1 MTTYIFKIIT
11 LLGGL
16 ALFLFGMDVM
26 GKALERQAGGKLQT
40 ILAKMSSNVF
50 KGFLL
55 GLGVTAVIQSSSAT
69 TVMVVGFVNSGIM
82 TLKQAVGVIMGSNIG
97 TTVTAWILSLSGL
110 EGDSFL
116 IKLFKPSTLAP
127 LIGVI
132 GVVMYMG
139 KNEKRKGIGTICLG
153 FMALMT
159 GMDIMGDSMEF
170 LESEPWFAQLMISFS
185 NPIIGIIG
193 IVMYMGKNEKRRGI
207 GTICLGFMALM
218 TGMDLMSSS
227 MSFLKSE
234 AWFADLMISFTNPVL
249 GILFGAVL
257 TAVIQSSSASV
268 GILQGLCVTGA
279 VTYGAA
285 IPIILGQNIGT
296 CITAIMGA
304 IGANRNARRTAMVHL
319 LFNVVGAVMFA
330 VVFYGLGMVIEWS
343 FLEESVQAWDI
354 SLIHT
359 AFNIVATAVLMPMN
373 GLLVKLAYL
382 IIPHEYT
389 PQKEELLDERLLA
402 TPAVAVQR
410 AHEIA
415 GEMASDAAKAMEKA
429 MGLTKVFD
437 AAILEEVT
445 ALEDKTDRYE
455 DALNTYLVKL
465 SAMNLSVHDN
475 RILNTLL
482 YTVSDIERMADHAMA
497 IAKAAQEMA
506 EKKIE
511 FSSQARGELAVLE
524 QAVLD
529 IVNRTVAAYGSFDL
543 GSAVKIEPQ
552 EQVVDALVREV
563 KSRHVRRLR
572 DGKCTV
578 EYGFVLEDLLTACE
592 RTADHCSNIAVE
604 MLQVSEGKLEA
615 HEYLNALKAGELH
628 ESAAFS
634 ERFARYK
641 AQYAFPEE

>member
-1 MTTYIFKIIT
+1 MTTYFFKLIS

-26 GKALERQAGGKLQT
+26 GKSLERQAGGKLQT

-110 EGDSFL
+110 EGDSFI

-127 LIGVI
+127 LIAIVGI
-132 GVVMYMG
+132 MLYMG
-139 KNEKRKGIGTICLG
+139 KSEKK
-153 FMALMT
+153 
-159 GMDIMGDSMEF
+159 
-170 LESEPWFAQLMISFS
+170 
-185 NPIIGIIG
+185 
-193 IVMYMGKNEKRRGI
+193 KGI

-227 MSFLKSE
+227 MAFLKTES
-234 AWFADLMISFTNPVL
+234 WFADLMISFTNPIV
-249 GILFGAVL
+249 GILFGAAL
-257 TAVIQSSSASV
+257 TAIIQSSSASV

-279 VTYGAA
+279 VTYGSA

-296 CITAIMGA
+296 CVTAMMGA
-304 IGANRNARRTAMVHL
+304 IGANRNARRTAVVHL
-319 LFNVVGAVMFA
+319 MFNVVGVVLFA
-330 VVFYGLGMVIEWS
+330 VVFYGVGLFFPWP
-343 FLEESVQAWDI
+343 FLNESVKAWDI
-354 SLIHT
+354 SVIHT
-359 AFNIVATAVLMPMN
+359 GFNVAATCVLMPLN

-382 IIPHEYT
+382 FIPAEHT

-415 GEMASDAAKAMEKA
+415 AQMAADSAEAMNLAMSLTRKFDPAVLEQVIEMEAR
-429 MGLTKVFD
+429 
-437 AAILEEVT
+437 
-445 ALEDKTDRYE
+445 TDRYE
-455 DALNTYLVKL
+455 DALGTYLLKL
-465 SAMNLSVHDN
+465 SGMNLSVSDN
-475 RILNTLL
+475 RILNTML
-482 YTVSDIERMADHAMA
+482 YTVADIERIADHAVA
-497 IAKAAQEMA
+497 VGKAALEMQE
-506 EKKIE
+506 KRID
-511 FSSQARGELAVLE
+511 FSAQARAELGVLE
-524 QAVLD
+524 RAVSD
-529 IVNRTVAAYGSFDL
+529 VMERTVAAYAGFDHEL
-543 GSAVKIEPQ
+543 ALKVEPQ
-552 EQVVDALVREV
+552 EQVVDALAREV
-563 KSRHVRRLR
+563 KSRHIRRLR
-572 DGKCTV
+572 DGLCTV
-578 EYGFVLEDLLTACE
+578 EYGFVLEDLLTAFE
-592 RTADHCSNIAVE
+592 RAADHCSNVAVE

-641 AQYAFPEE
+641 AQYAFPEEQ

>member
-1 MTTYIFKIIT
+1 MTMYFFKIIT

-16 ALFLFGMDVM
+16 SLFLFGMDVM

-116 IKLFKPSTLAP
+116 IKFFKPSTLAP
-127 LIGVI
+127 LIGIVGI
-132 GVVMYMG
+132 VLYMG
-139 KNEKRKGIGTICLG
+139 KSEKKKGIGTI
-153 FMALMT
+153 M
-159 GMDIMGDSMEF
+159 
-170 LESEPWFAQLMISFS
+170 
-185 NPIIGIIG
+185 
-193 IVMYMGKNEKRRGI
+193 
-207 GTICLGFMALM
+207 LGFMALM

-234 AWFADLMISFTNPVL
+234 AWFADLMISFTNPIL
-249 GILFGAVL
+249 GIAFGAIL

-268 GILQGLCVTGA
+268 GILQGLCSTGV

-319 LFNVVGAVMFA
+319 LFNVVGAAMFA
-330 VVFYGLGMVIEWS
+330 VIFYGLDMVIEWK
-343 FLEESVQAWDI
+343 FLGDSVQAWDI
-354 SLIHT
+354 SVIHT
-359 AFNIVATAVLMPMN
+359 GFNVLATAILMPMN

-382 IIPHEYT
+382 VIPSEGT

-415 GEMASDAAKAMEKA
+415 YQMAADAAEAMHLA
-429 MGLTKVFD
+429 MDLTQSFD
-437 AAILEEVT
+437 ASVLDQVV

-455 DALNTYLVKL
+455 DALGTYLVKL
-465 SAMNLSVHDN
+465 SGMNLSVSDN

-482 YTVSDIERMADHAMA
+482 YTVSDIERMADHAMSV
-497 IAKAAQEMA
+497 AKSALEIQE
-506 EKKIE
+506 KRIE
-511 FSSQARGELAVLE
+511 FSNQAKGEMAVLK

-529 IVNRTVAAYGSFDL
+529 IVDRTVEAYGSFDRNQ
-543 GSAVKIEPQ
+543 AIKIEPQ
-552 EQVVDALVREV
+552 EQVVDTLVREV

-572 DGKCTV
+572 DGLCTV

-592 RTADHCSNIAVE
+592 RTADHCSNVAVE
-604 MLQVSEGKLEA
+604 ILQVAEGKLEA
-615 HEYLNALKAGELH
+615 HEYLNALKAGELY
-628 ESAAFS
+628 ESAAFA
-634 ERFARYK
+634 ERFARYR
-641 AQYAFPEE
+641 AQYAFPEDK

>member
-16 ALFLFGMDVM
+16 ALFLFGMDIM

-82 TLKQAVGVIMGSNIG
+82 TLKQAVGVIMGSNVG

-116 IKLFKPSTLAP
+116 IKFFKPSTLAP
-127 LIGVI
+127 LIG
-132 GVVMYMG
+132 
-139 KNEKRKGIGTICLG
+139 
-153 FMALMT
+153 
-159 GMDIMGDSMEF
+159 
-170 LESEPWFAQLMISFS
+170 
-185 NPIIGIIG
+185 IIGIIL
-193 IVMYMGKNEKRRGI
+193 YMGKSEKKRGI
-207 GTICLGFMALM
+207 GTIMLGFMALM

-234 AWFADLMISFTNPVL
+234 AWFADLMISFTNPIV

-257 TAVIQSSSASV
+257 TAIIQSSSASV

-296 CITAIMGA
+296 CVTAMMGA

-319 LFNVVGAVMFA
+319 LFNVVGVLMF
-330 VVFYGLGMVIEWS
+330 VVIFYGLGLIIDWK
-343 FLEESVQAWDI
+343 FLGDSVQAWDI
-354 SLIHT
+354 SVIHT
-359 AFNIVATAVLMPMN
+359 GFNLIATAVLLPLN
-373 GLLVKLAYL
+373 GLLVKLAYA
-382 IIPHEYT
+382 IVPEV
-389 PQKEELLDERLLA
+389 KEPEKTELLDERLLA

-415 GEMASDAAKAMEKA
+415 GEMAADSAKAMQLA
-429 MGLTKVFD
+429 MGLTKKFESGIIEQV
-437 AAILEEVT
+437 IE
-445 ALEDKTDRYE
+445 LEDKTDRYE

-465 SAMNLSVHDN
+465 SGMNLSVHDN

-497 IAKAAQEMA
+497 IAKAAKEME

-511 FSSQARGELAVLE
+511 FSKQAKGELAVLE

-529 IVNRTVAAYGSFDL
+529 IVDRTVAAYATFDL
-543 GSAVKIEPQ
+543 DGAIKIEPQ

-572 DGKCTV
+572 DGLCTV

-604 MLQVSEGKLEA
+604 MLQVAEGKLEA
-615 HEYLNALKAGELH
+615 HEYLNALKAGELQ
-628 ESAAFS
+628 ESAVFS

-641 AQYAFPEE
+641 AQYSFPEEQ

>member
-1 MTTYIFKIIT
+1 MTAYIFKIIT

-16 ALFLFGMDVM
+16 ALFLFGMDIM
-26 GKALERQAGGKLQT
+26 GKALERQAGGRLQT

-127 LIGVI
+127 LIGI
-132 GVVMYMG
+132 FGILLYMG
-139 KNEKRKGIGTICLG
+139 KSEKKKGIGTI
-153 FMALMT
+153 M
-159 GMDIMGDSMEF
+159 
-170 LESEPWFAQLMISFS
+170 
-185 NPIIGIIG
+185 
-193 IVMYMGKNEKRRGI
+193 
-207 GTICLGFMALM
+207 LGFMALM

-227 MSFLKSE
+227 MAFLKTE
-234 AWFADLMISFTNPVL
+234 AWFADLMISFTNPIV
-249 GILFGAVL
+249 GIIFGAVL

-268 GILQGLCVTGA
+268 GILQGLCSTGV

-285 IPIILGQNIGT
+285 LPIILGQNIGT

-330 VVFYGLGMVIEWS
+330 VIFYGLGMFIEWK
-343 FLEESVQAWDI
+343 FLGDPVQAWDI
-354 SLIHT
+354 SVIHT
-359 AFNIVATAVLMPMN
+359 GFNLIATAVLMPMN
-373 GLLVKLAYL
+373 GLLVKLAYA
-382 IIPHEYT
+382 IVPEV
-389 PQKEELLDERLLA
+389 KEPEKTELLDSRLLA

-415 GEMASDAAKAMEKA
+415 SEMAADAAKAMHLA
-429 MGLTKVFD
+429 MGLTKKFD
-437 AAILEEVT
+437 PGIMEQVIK
-445 ALEDKTDRYE
+445 LEDKTDRYE

-465 SAMNLSVHDN
+465 SGMNLSVHDN

-482 YTVSDIERMADHAMA
+482 YTVADIERMADHATA
-497 IAKAAQEMA
+497 VARTALEME

-511 FSSQARGELAVLE
+511 FSKQAKAELAVLE

-529 IVNRTVAAYGSFDL
+529 IVDRTVAAYDSLNRGE
-543 GSAVKIEPQ
+543 AVKIEPQ

-572 DGKCTV
+572 DGLCTV

-592 RTADHCSNIAVE
+592 RTADHCSNVAVE

-615 HEYLNALKAGELH
+615 HEYLNALKAGELR
-628 ESAAFS
+628 ESAAFA

-641 AQYAFPEE
+641 AQYAFPEEQ

>member
-1 MTTYIFKIIT
+1 MTAYIFNIIT

-127 LIGVI
+127 LIGII

-185 NPIIGIIG
+185 NPVI
-193 IVMYMGKNEKRRGI
+193 
-207 GTICLGFMALM
+207 
-218 TGMDLMSSS
+218 
-227 MSFLKSE
+227 
-234 AWFADLMISFTNPVL
+234 
-249 GILFGAVL
+249 GILFGAGL
-257 TAVIQSSSASV
+257 TAIIQSSSASI

-330 VVFYGLGMVIEWS
+330 VVFYGLGMFIEWQ
-343 FLEESVQAWDI
+343 FLGDAVQAWDI

-359 AFNIVATAVLMPMN
+359 AFNVVATAVLMPMN

-382 IIPHEYT
+382 FIPAEHT

-415 GEMASDAAKAMEKA
+415 GEMAADAAKAMHLA
-429 MGLTKVFD
+429 MNLTKRFD
-437 AAILEEVT
+437 ASVMEQVT

-465 SAMNLSVHDN
+465 SGMNLSVHDN

-497 IAKAAQEMA
+497 IAKAALEME

-511 FSSQARGELAVLE
+511 FSDQAKGELAVLE

-529 IVNRTVAAYGSFDL
+529 IVDRTVAAYGSFDL
-543 GSAVKIEPQ
+543 GNAVKIEPQ

-572 DGKCTV
+572 DGLCTV
-578 EYGFVLEDLLTACE
+578 EYGFVLDDLLTACE

-604 MLQVSEGKLEA
+604 MLQVAEGKLEA

-641 AQYAFPEE
+641 AQYAFPEEG

>member
-1 MTTYIFKIIT
+1 MTTYFFNVIS

-16 ALFLFGMDVM
+16 SLFLFGMDVM

-97 TTVTAWILSLSGL
+97 TTVTAWILSLSSL
-110 EGDSFL
+110 EGDSIL
-116 IKLFKPSTLAP
+116 IKIFKPSTLAP
-127 LIGVI
+127 LIGII
-132 GVVMYMG
+132 GIILYMG
-139 KNEKRKGIGTICLG
+139 KSEKKKGIGTIMLG

-159 GMDIMGDSMEF
+159 GMDIM
-170 LESEPWFAQLMISFS
+170 
-185 NPIIGIIG
+185 
-193 IVMYMGKNEKRRGI
+193 
-207 GTICLGFMALM
+207 
-218 TGMDLMSSS
+218 SSS
-227 MSFLKSE
+227 MAFLKSE
-234 AWFADLMISFTNPVL
+234 AWFADLMISFTNPAV
-249 GILFGAVL
+249 GILFGAIL
-257 TAVIQSSSASV
+257 TAIIQSSSASI

-319 LFNVVGAVMFA
+319 LFNVVGAVMFSA
-330 VVFYGLGMVIEWS
+330 IFYGLGLFIEWN
-343 FLEESVQAWDI
+343 FLGDSVQAWDI
-354 SLIHT
+354 SVIHT
-359 AFNIVATAVLMPMN
+359 GFNLVATAVLIPMN

-382 IIPHEYT
+382 LVPEV
-389 PQKEELLDERLLA
+389 KEPEKNELLDTRLLA

-410 AHEIA
+410 AHEVA
-415 GEMASDAAKAMEKA
+415 GQMAADAAMAMHLA
-429 MGLTKVFD
+429 MGLTKKFD
-437 AAILEEVT
+437 AGIMEQVVE
-445 ALEDKTDRYE
+445 LEDKTDRFE
-455 DALNTYLVKL
+455 DALGTYLVKL
-465 SAMNLSVHDN
+465 SGMNLSVSDN

-482 YTVSDIERMADHAMA
+482 YSASDIERIGDHALA
-497 IAKAAQEMA
+497 VARAAQEIE

-511 FSSQARGELAVLE
+511 FSKQAKGELAVLE

-529 IVNRTVAAYGSFDL
+529 IVDRTVAAYGSFDL
-543 GSAVKIEPQ
+543 EQAIKIEPQ

-572 DGKCTV
+572 DGLCTV

-592 RTADHCSNIAVE
+592 RTADHCSNVAVE
-604 MLQVSEGKLEA
+604 MLQVAEGKLEA

-628 ESAAFS
+628 ESAAFNQ
-634 ERFARYK
+634 RFAKYK
-641 AQYAFPEE
+641 AQYVFPEEH

>member
-16 ALFLFGMDVM
+16 SLFLFGMDVM

-55 GLGVTAVIQSSSAT
+55 GMGVTAVIQSSSAT

-82 TLKQAVGVIMGSNIG
+82 TLNQAVGVIMGSNIG

-116 IKLFKPSTLAP
+116 IKFFKPSTLAP
-127 LIGVI
+127 LVGIIGIVL
-132 GVVMYMG
+132 YMG
-139 KNEKRKGIGTICLG
+139 KNEKK
-153 FMALMT
+153 
-159 GMDIMGDSMEF
+159 
-170 LESEPWFAQLMISFS
+170 
-185 NPIIGIIG
+185 
-193 IVMYMGKNEKRRGI
+193 KGI

-227 MSFLKSE
+227 MSFLKNE
-234 AWFADLMISFTNPVL
+234 AWFADLMISFTNPIL

-257 TAVIQSSSASV
+257 TAVIQSSSASI

-304 IGANRNARRTAMVHL
+304 IGANRNARRTSMVHL

-343 FLEESVQAWDI
+343 FLETSVQAWDI

-359 AFNIVATAVLMPMN
+359 AFNLIATAVLMPMN

-382 IIPHEYT
+382 IIPSEGT

-415 GEMASDAAKAMEKA
+415 GQMANDAARAMHLA
-429 MGLTKVFD
+429 MGLTKKF
-437 AAILEEVT
+437 EEGIMEQVVE
-445 ALEDKTDRYE
+445 LEDKTDHYQ
-455 DALNTYLVKL
+455 DALGTYLVKL
-465 SAMNLSVHDN
+465 SGTNLSVSDN
-475 RILNTLL
+475 RVLNTLL

-497 IAKAAQEMA
+497 IAKAAKEME

-511 FSSQARGELAVLE
+511 FSKQAKGELAVLE
-524 QAVLD
+524 RAVLD
-529 IVNRTVAAYGSFDL
+529 IVDRTVTAYEDFNRGE
-543 GSAVKIEPQ
+543 AVKIEPQ

-572 DGKCTV
+572 DGLCTV

-592 RTADHCSNIAVE
+592 RTADHCSNMAVE
-604 MLQVSEGKLEA
+604 MLQVAEGKLEA

-641 AQYAFPEE
+641 AQYAFPEEH

>member
-1 MTTYIFKIIT
+1 MTAYIFKLIT

-16 ALFLFGMDVM
+16 ALFFFGMDVM

-40 ILAKMSSNVF
+40 ILAKMSGKIW

-55 GLGVTAVIQSSSAT
+55 GLAVTAVIQSSSAT

-82 TLKQAVGVIMGSNIG
+82 SLQQAVGVIMGSNVG

-127 LIGVI
+127 LIAII
-132 GVVMYMG
+132 GIVLYMC
-139 KNEKRKGIGTICLG
+139 KSEKKKGIGTI
-153 FMALMT
+153 M
-159 GMDIMGDSMEF
+159 
-170 LESEPWFAQLMISFS
+170 
-185 NPIIGIIG
+185 
-193 IVMYMGKNEKRRGI
+193 
-207 GTICLGFMALM
+207 LGFMALM

-227 MSFLKSE
+227 MAFLKTE
-234 AWFADLMISFTNPVL
+234 AWFAELMISFTNPVV

-257 TAVIQSSSASV
+257 TAIIQSSSASV

-296 CITAIMGA
+296 CVTAMMGA
-304 IGANRNARRTAMVHL
+304 IGANRNARRTAIVHL
-319 LFNVVGAVMFA
+319 LFNVVGVTLF
-330 VVFYGLGMVIEWS
+330 VIVFYGLGLFIDWT
-343 FLEESVQAWDI
+343 FLSDTVQAWDI
-354 SLIHT
+354 SVIHT
-359 AFNIVATAVLMPMN
+359 GFNLVATAVLLPMN
-373 GLLVKLAYL
+373 SLLVKLAYVL
-382 IIPHEYT
+382 IPHVEA
-389 PQKEELLDERLLA
+389 PQKEALLDERLLA

-410 AHEIA
+410 AQEIA
-415 GEMASDAAKAMEKA
+415 GEMAADAAKAMHLA
-429 MGLTKVFD
+429 MGLTKTFD
-437 AAILEEVT
+437 AAALEQVI
-445 ALEDKTDRYE
+445 ALEDRTDRYE
-455 DALNTYLVKL
+455 DALGTYLVKL
-465 SAMNLSVHDN
+465 SGMNLSVADN

-482 YTVSDIERMADHAMA
+482 YTTSDIERIGDHALA
-497 IAKAAQEMA
+497 VGKAALEIE
-506 EKKIE
+506 EKKIC
-511 FSSQARGELAVLE
+511 FSLQAQNELAVLG

-529 IVNRTVAAYGSFDL
+529 IVDRTVAAYNTFDL
-543 GSAVKIEPQ
+543 AQAIKVEPQ

-572 DGKCTV
+572 DGLCTV

-592 RTADHCSNIAVE
+592 RTADHCSNVAVE

-628 ESAAFS
+628 ESAAFA
-634 ERFARYK
+634 EQFAQYK
-641 AQYAFPEE
+641 AQYAFPEEA

>member
-1 MTTYIFKIIT
+1 MTAYIFKIIT

-16 ALFLFGMDVM
+16 ALFLFGMDIM

-116 IKLFKPSTLAP
+116 IKFFKPSTLAP
-127 LIGVI
+127 LIGI
-132 GVVMYMG
+132 FGILLYMG
-139 KNEKRKGIGTICLG
+139 KSEKKKGIGTI
-153 FMALMT
+153 M
-159 GMDIMGDSMEF
+159 
-170 LESEPWFAQLMISFS
+170 
-185 NPIIGIIG
+185 
-193 IVMYMGKNEKRRGI
+193 
-207 GTICLGFMALM
+207 LGFMALM

-227 MSFLKSE
+227 MAFLKTE
-234 AWFADLMISFTNPVL
+234 AWFADLMISFTNPIV
-249 GILFGAVL
+249 GILFGAIL

-268 GILQGLCVTGA
+268 GILQGLCSTGV

-285 IPIILGQNIGT
+285 LPIILGQNIGT

-330 VVFYGLGMVIEWS
+330 VIFYGLGMFIEWK
-343 FLEESVQAWDI
+343 FLGDSVQAWDI
-354 SLIHT
+354 SVIHT
-359 AFNIVATAVLMPMN
+359 GFNLIATAVLMPMN

-382 IIPHEYT
+382 LVPEV
-389 PQKEELLDERLLA
+389 KEPEKTELLDARLLA

-415 GEMASDAAKAMEKA
+415 GEMAADAAKAMHLA
-429 MGLTKVFD
+429 MGLTKKFESGIMEQV
-437 AAILEEVT
+437 IE
-445 ALEDKTDRYE
+445 LEDKTDRYE

-465 SAMNLSVHDN
+465 SGMNLSVNDN

-497 IAKAAQEMA
+497 VAKAALEIE

-511 FSSQARGELAVLE
+511 FSKQAKGELAVLE

-529 IVNRTVAAYGSFDL
+529 IVDRTVAAYGNFDL
-543 GSAVKIEPQ
+543 EQAVRIEPQ

-572 DGKCTV
+572 DGRCTV
-578 EYGFVLEDLLTACE
+578 EYGFVLEDLLTAFE
-592 RTADHCSNIAVE
+592 RTADHCSNVAVE
-604 MLQVSEGKLEA
+604 MLQVAEGKLEA
-615 HEYLNALKAGELH
+615 HEYLSALKAGELH
-628 ESAAFS
+628 ESAAFA

-641 AQYAFPEE
+641 AQYAFPEEV

>member
-1 MTTYIFKIIT
+1 MTAYIFKIIT

-40 ILAKMSSNVF
+40 VLAKMSNNVF

-110 EGDSFL
+110 EGDSFI

-127 LIGVI
+127 LIAIV
-132 GVVMYMG
+132 
-139 KNEKRKGIGTICLG
+139 
-153 FMALMT
+153 
-159 GMDIMGDSMEF
+159 
-170 LESEPWFAQLMISFS
+170 
-185 NPIIGIIG
+185 G
-193 IVMYMGKNEKRRGI
+193 IVLYMFTKSEKKKGI

-227 MSFLKSE
+227 MSFLKTES
-234 AWFADLMISFTNPVL
+234 WFADLMISFTNPVV

-268 GILQGLCVTGA
+268 GILQGLCSTGVVTF
-279 VTYGAA
+279 GAA

-296 CITAIMGA
+296 CVTAIMGA

-330 VVFYGLGMVIEWS
+330 AVFYGIGLFVEWK
-343 FLEESVQAWDI
+343 FLSDSVQAWDI
-354 SLIHT
+354 SVIHT
-359 AFNIVATAVLMPMN
+359 GFNLIATAVLMPMN
-373 GLLVKLAYL
+373 GLLVKLAYVL
-382 IIPHEYT
+382 VPQVDA
-389 PQKEELLDERLLA
+389 PQKTELLDARLLA

-415 GEMASDAAKAMEKA
+415 GEMAADAAKAMHLA
-429 MGLTKVFD
+429 MGLTKKF
-437 AAILEEVT
+437 EEGVMEQVVE
-445 ALEDKTDRYE
+445 LEDKTDRYE
-455 DALNTYLVKL
+455 DALNTYLVQL
-465 SAMNLSVHDN
+465 STMNLSVHDN

-497 IAKAAQEMA
+497 VAKAAKEIN
-506 EKKIE
+506 EKNIE
-511 FSSQARGELAVLE
+511 FSKQAKGELEVLE
-524 QAVLD
+524 QAVMD
-529 IVNRTVAAYGSFDL
+529 IMDRTVAAYGSFDREL
-543 GSAVKIEPQ
+543 AVRIEPQ
-552 EQVVDALVREV
+552 EQVVDALVREI

-572 DGKCTV
+572 DGLCTV

-592 RTADHCSNIAVE
+592 RTADHCSNVAVE
-604 MLQVSEGKLEA
+604 MLQVTEGKLEA

-628 ESAAFS
+628 ESAAFA
-634 ERFARYK
+634 EQFARYK
-641 AQYAFPEE
+641 AQYAFPDEK

>member
-1 MTTYIFKIIT
+1 MTAYIFKIIT

-127 LIGVI
+127 LIAI
-132 GVVMYMG
+132 
-139 KNEKRKGIGTICLG
+139 
-153 FMALMT
+153 F
-159 GMDIMGDSMEF
+159 
-170 LESEPWFAQLMISFS
+170 
-185 NPIIGIIG
+185 G
-193 IVMYMGKNEKRRGI
+193 IVMYMGKSEKKRGI
-207 GTICLGFMALM
+207 GTIMLGFMALM

-227 MSFLKSE
+227 MSFLKNE
-234 AWFADLMISFTNPVL
+234 AWFADLMISFSNPIL
-249 GILFGAVL
+249 GIAFGAIL
-257 TAVIQSSSASV
+257 TAIIQSSSASV

-319 LFNVVGAVMFA
+319 LFNVVGATMFA
-330 VVFYGLGMVIEWS
+330 VLFYGIGLFVEWEFLGD
-343 FLEESVQAWDI
+343 SVQAWDI
-354 SLIHT
+354 SVIHT
-359 AFNIVATAVLMPMN
+359 CFNVVATAVLMPMN
-373 GLLVKLAYL
+373 GLLVKLAYML
-382 IIPHEYT
+382 VPHQEV
-389 PQKEELLDERLLA
+389 PQKEELLDVRLLA

-415 GEMASDAAKAMEKA
+415 TEMAADAAEAMRMA
-429 MGLTKVFD
+429 VGLTKKFD
-437 AAILEEVT
+437 EGILEQVVD
-445 ALEDKTDRYE
+445 LEDKTDRYE
-455 DALNTYLVKL
+455 DALGTYLVKL
-465 SAMNLSVHDN
+465 SNMNLSVADN

-497 IAKAAQEMA
+497 VAKAAEEMK
-506 EKKIE
+506 EKE
-511 FSSQARGELAVLE
+511 MNFSKQAMGELAVLG
-524 QAVLD
+524 QAVTDLLD
-529 IVNRTVAAYGSFDL
+529 RTVNAYKTFDFAL
-543 GSAVKIEPQ
+543 AMKIEPQ
-552 EQVVDALVREV
+552 EEVVDDLVREI

-572 DGKCTV
+572 DGLCTV

-592 RTADHCSNIAVE
+592 RTADHCSNVAVE
-604 MLQVSEGKLEA
+604 MLQVAEGKLEA

-628 ESAAFS
+628 ESAAFNK
-634 ERFARYK
+634 RFARYK
-641 AQYAFPEE
+641 AQYAFPDEN

>member
-1 MTTYIFKIIT
+1 MATYIFKIIT

-16 ALFLFGMDVM
+16 ALFLFGMDIM

-116 IKLFKPSTLAP
+116 IRFFKPSTLAP
-127 LIGVI
+127 LIGTI
-132 GVVMYMG
+132 GVVLFMFT
-139 KNEKRKGIGTICLG
+139 KSEKKKGIGTIMLG

-159 GMDIMGDSMEF
+159 GMDIMGDSMAF
-170 LESEPWFAQLMISFS
+170 LKNEPWFAQLMISFS
-185 NPIIGIIG
+185 NPIIGI
-193 IVMYMGKNEKRRGI
+193 V
-207 GTICLGFMALM
+207 
-218 TGMDLMSSS
+218 
-227 MSFLKSE
+227 
-234 AWFADLMISFTNPVL
+234 
-249 GILFGAVL
+249 FGAVL

-268 GILQGLCVTGA
+268 GILQGLCSTGVVTFGS
-279 VTYGAA
+279 A

-319 LFNVVGAVMFA
+319 LFNVVGVMLF
-330 VVFYGLGMVIEWS
+330 VVAFYGLGLFVDWK
-343 FLEESVQAWDI
+343 FLDNTAAAWDI
-354 SLIHT
+354 AVIHT
-359 AFNIVATAVLMPMN
+359 CFNVAATCVLMPMN

-382 IIPHEYT
+382 FIPKEQA
-389 PQKEELLDERLLA
+389 PQKIELLDSRLLA
-402 TPAVAVQR
+402 TPAVAIQR

-415 GEMASDAAKAMEKA
+415 GEMAADAAEAMHLA
-429 MGLTKVFD
+429 MGLTRRFD
-437 AAILEEVT
+437 AEIMAQVAE
-445 ALEDKTDRYE
+445 LEDKTDRYE
-455 DALNTYLVKL
+455 DALGTYLVKL
-465 SAMNLSVHDN
+465 SGMNLSVHDN
-475 RILNTLL
+475 RTLNTLL
-482 YTVSDIERMADHAMA
+482 YTVSDVERMADHAMA
-497 IAKAAQEMA
+497 VAKAAEEIE
-506 EKKIE
+506 EKKIV
-511 FSSQARGELAVLE
+511 FSDQAKGEMAVLE

-529 IVNRTVAAYGSFDL
+529 IVDRTVAAYSCFDMEQ
-543 GSAVKIEPQ
+543 AIKIEPQ

-572 DGKCTV
+572 DGLCTV
-578 EYGFVLEDLLTACE
+578 EYGFVLEDLLTAYE
-592 RTADHCSNIAVE
+592 RTADHCSNVAVE

-628 ESAAFS
+628 ESAAFA
-634 ERFARYK
+634 EQFAQYR
-641 AQYAFPEE
+641 AQYAFPEEQ

>member
-1 MTTYIFKIIT
+1 MTAYIFKIIT

-55 GLGVTAVIQSSSAT
+55 GMGVTAVIQSSSAT

-116 IKLFKPSTLAP
+116 IKFFKPSTLAP
-127 LIGVI
+127 LIGI
-132 GVVMYMG
+132 FGILLYMG
-139 KNEKRKGIGTICLG
+139 KSEKKKGIGTI
-153 FMALMT
+153 M
-159 GMDIMGDSMEF
+159 
-170 LESEPWFAQLMISFS
+170 
-185 NPIIGIIG
+185 
-193 IVMYMGKNEKRRGI
+193 
-207 GTICLGFMALM
+207 LGFMALM

-227 MSFLKSE
+227 MAFLKTE
-234 AWFADLMISFTNPVL
+234 AWFADLMISFTNPIA

-257 TAVIQSSSASV
+257 TAIIQSSSASV
-268 GILQGLCVTGA
+268 GILQGLCSTGV

-330 VVFYGLGMVIEWS
+330 VVFYGLGMFIEWK
-343 FLEESVQAWDI
+343 FLGDSVQAWDI
-354 SLIHT
+354 SVIHT
-359 AFNIVATAVLMPMN
+359 GFNLIATAVLMPLN
-373 GLLVKLAYL
+373 GLLVKLAYA
-382 IIPHEYT
+382 IVPEV
-389 PQKEELLDERLLA
+389 KEPEKTELLDSRLLV

-410 AHEIA
+410 AYEIA
-415 GEMASDAAKAMEKA
+415 GEMAADAAKAMHLA
-429 MGLTKVFD
+429 MGLTKKFESGIMEQV
-437 AAILEEVT
+437 IE
-445 ALEDKTDRYE
+445 LEDKTDRYE

-465 SAMNLSVHDN
+465 SGMHLSVHDN

-482 YTVSDIERMADHAMA
+482 YTVADIERMADHAMA
-497 IAKAAQEMA
+497 VAKAALEMD

-511 FSSQARGELAVLE
+511 FSNQAKGELAVLG

-529 IVNRTVAAYGSFDL
+529 IVDRTVAAYGSFDL
-543 GSAVKIEPQ
+543 DGAIKIEPQ

-572 DGKCTV
+572 DGLCTV

-592 RTADHCSNIAVE
+592 RTADHCSNVAVE
-604 MLQVSEGKLEA
+604 MLQVAEGKLEA
-615 HEYLNALKAGELH
+615 HEYLNALKAGELQ

-641 AQYAFPEE
+641 AQYAFPEEQ

>member
-1 MTTYIFKIIT
+1 MTTYFFKIIT

-16 ALFLFGMDVM
+16 ALFLFGMDTM
-26 GKALERQAGGKLQT
+26 GKALERQAGGRLQT
-40 ILAKMSSNVF
+40 ILAKMSSNVLR
-50 KGFLL
+50 GFLL
-55 GLGVTAVIQSSSAT
+55 GAAVTAVIQSSSAT

-82 TLKQAVGVIMGSNIG
+82 TLKQAVGVIMGSNVG

-110 EGDSFL
+110 EGESFL
-116 IKLFKPSTLAP
+116 IKFFKPSTLAP
-127 LIGVI
+127 LIGII
-132 GVVMYMG
+132 GIVLYMG
-139 KNEKRKGIGTICLG
+139 RSEKRKGIGTI
-153 FMALMT
+153 M
-159 GMDIMGDSMEF
+159 
-170 LESEPWFAQLMISFS
+170 
-185 NPIIGIIG
+185 
-193 IVMYMGKNEKRRGI
+193 
-207 GTICLGFMALM
+207 LGFMALM

-227 MSFLKSE
+227 MSFLKNE
-234 AWFADLMISFTNPVL
+234 AWFADLMISFTDPIV

-296 CITAIMGA
+296 CVTAMMGS

-319 LFNVVGAVMFA
+319 LFNVVGVLMF
-330 VVFYGLGMVIEWS
+330 VIIFYGLGLFIDWE
-343 FLEESVQAWDI
+343 FLRDPVAAWDI
-354 SLIHT
+354 SVIHT
-359 AFNIVATAVLMPMN
+359 GFNLVATAVLLPLN

-382 IIPHEYT
+382 FIPKEQE
-389 PQKEELLDERLLA
+389 PQKMELLDERLLA

-415 GEMASDAAKAMEKA
+415 GQMAADAAKAMHLA
-429 MGLTKVFD
+429 MGLTKRFD
-437 AAILEEVT
+437 PAVMEQVV

-455 DALNTYLVKL
+455 DALGTYLVKL
-465 SAMNLSVHDN
+465 SGMNLSVHDN

-482 YTVSDIERMADHAMA
+482 YTVSDIERLADHAMA
-497 IAKAAQEMA
+497 VAKAAMEIG
-506 EKKIE
+506 EKKIG
-511 FSSQARGELAVLE
+511 FSQQAKGELAVLE
-524 QAVLD
+524 RAVLD
-529 IVNRTVAAYGSFDL
+529 VVDRTVAAYGGFDL
-543 GSAVKIEPQ
+543 EQAIKIEPQ

-572 DGKCTV
+572 DGLCTV

-592 RTADHCSNIAVE
+592 RAADHCSNVAVE

-628 ESAAFS
+628 ESAAFA

-641 AQYAFPEE
+641 AQYEFPEE

>member
-1 MTTYIFKIIT
+1 MTAYIFKIIT

-110 EGDSFL
+110 EGDSFI

-127 LIGVI
+127 LIGII
-132 GVVMYMG
+132 GVILYMG
-139 KNEKRKGIGTICLG
+139 RNEKRKGIGTIMLG

-185 NPIIGIIG
+185 NPI
-193 IVMYMGKNEKRRGI
+193 V
-207 GTICLGFMALM
+207 
-218 TGMDLMSSS
+218 
-227 MSFLKSE
+227 
-234 AWFADLMISFTNPVL
+234 
-249 GILFGAVL
+249 GILFGAGL
-257 TAVIQSSSASV
+257 TAIIQSSSASV
-268 GILQGLCVTGA
+268 GILQGLCGTGV
-279 VTYGAA
+279 VTYGSA

-319 LFNVVGAVMFA
+319 LFNVVGVLIF
-330 VVFYGLGMVIEWS
+330 VVSFYGMGMFIDWK
-343 FLEESVQAWDI
+343 FLSETAAAWDI
-354 SLIHT
+354 AVIHT
-359 AFNIVATAVLMPMN
+359 CFNVAATIVLMPLN
-373 GLLVKLAYL
+373 GMLVKLAYL
-382 IIPHEYT
+382 FIPKEQT
-389 PQKEELLDERLLA
+389 PQKVELLDERLLA

-410 AHEIA
+410 AQKIA
-415 GEMASDAAKAMEKA
+415 GEMAADAAKAMHLA
-429 MGLTKVFD
+429 MGLTKKFD
-437 AAILEEVT
+437 AAVMEQVME
-445 ALEDKTDRYE
+445 LEDKTDRYE
-455 DALNTYLVKL
+455 DALGTYLVKL
-465 SAMNLSVHDN
+465 SGMNLSVSDN

-497 IAKAAQEMA
+497 IAKAALEME

-511 FSSQARGELAVLE
+511 FSDQAKGELAVLE

-529 IVNRTVAAYGSFDL
+529 IVDRTVAAYGTFNLDK
-543 GSAVKIEPQ
+543 AIKIEPQ

-572 DGKCTV
+572 DGLCTV

-592 RTADHCSNIAVE
+592 RTADHCSNVAVE
-604 MLQVSEGKLEA
+604 MLQVAEGKLEA
-615 HEYLNALKAGELH
+615 HEYLNALKAGELY
-628 ESAAFS
+628 ESAAFA
-634 ERFARYK
+634 EHFARYK
-641 AQYAFPEE
+641 AKYAFPEEV